1 MIQEPKTSA
10 ASAPVQAPGS
20 SSAPDLRPLRVFAY
34 TVETQAALYRV
45 VVRVFAEAKARYRV
59 QLRPDEIVPEVRR
72 LGFADLLPADGLD
85 RALDQLVEWGN
96 LRRSHDTG
104 RVASLEDFRR
114 RHFVYQ
120 LSAAGEAAERAVGA
134 VLAAIESSGSLQT
147 VMLGAILRNLSEL
160 ADEMATPAPS
170 PARLFEALFN
180 VGEQFRALTENAGRF
195 LAGLHAAIDAGEVH
209 AEAFV
214 AYKQAVIGYL
224 ERFVGELSAIA
235 PQVTRQ
241 VRRIEAAGASRM
253 IELAASADRAPT
265 FEARPVAE
273 PEAGSLAG
281 SDTEPNA
288 GPAPG
293 APGGP
298 ASDLVFQW
306 RGVAAW
312 FVGEGTERPMV
323 ENLRGAALQAIHRI
337 LLVLERLHEKRF
349 RRIDRTADLLRLATW
364 FEALRGRGPS
374 KGAEGAEGAEE
385 AHRLFQDAF
394 GLFSARHFGGLHED
408 PEAVRPGA
416 SWWQAPP
423 VPVAPMLRSMG
434 RTGVLGRVAQI
445 EDHRRERLL
454 LAERHRRESEDFL
467 AALARFAG
475 RGPLGLSE
483 LPPLSSA
490 ELRLLLG
497 LLDRLLARPAG
508 ADGRR
513 VARSRDGRLSL
524 SLDPPAPGRLAR
536 IETPDGRL
544 SLPAWVLTVEDR
556 LALPAASPAESAGR
570 LVATG

>member
-1 MIQEPKTSA
+1 MIQTPSFPTAPSA
-10 ASAPVQAPGS
+10 V
-20 SSAPDLRPLRVFAY
+20 PDLRPLRVFAY
-34 TVETQAALYRV
+34 TVEAQAALYRV
-45 VVRVFAEAKARYRV
+45 VVRVFAEAKALYRV
-59 QLRPDEIVPEVRR
+59 QLRPDEIAPEVRR
-72 LGFADLLPADGLD
+72 LGFSDLLPADGLD

-120 LSAAGEAAERAVGA
+120 LTAAGEAAERAVGA

-147 VMLGAILRNLSEL
+147 VMLGAILRNLTEL
-160 ADEMATPAPS
+160 ADELATPEPS
-170 PARLFEALFN
+170 SARLFEALFN
-180 VGEQFRALTENAGRF
+180 VGEQFRALTENAGLF

-214 AYKQAVIGYL
+214 VYKQAVIAYL
-224 ERFVGELSAIA
+224 ERFVGELAAIA

-241 VRRIEAAGASRM
+241 VRRIEAAGVARM
-253 IELAASADRAPT
+253 IELAAAADRAPT
-265 FEARPVAE
+265 LAAGPNTGSN
-273 PEAGSLAG
+273 AGS
-281 SDTEPNA
+281 NA
-288 GPAPG
+288 GPAG
-293 APGGP
+293 ELA
-298 ASDLVFQW
+298 LQW

-312 FVGEGTERPMV
+312 FVGEGRDRPMV
-323 ENLRGAALQAIHRI
+323 ESLRGAALQAINRI

-349 RRIDRTADLLRLATW
+349 RRIDRTADLLRLASW
-364 FEALRGRGPS
+364 FEALRARDDGQG
-374 KGAEGAEGAEE
+374 

-408 PEAVRPGA
+408 PEGVRPGA

-434 RTGVLGRVAQI
+434 RTGVLGRMAPI
-445 EDHRRERLL
+445 EDHRREKLL
-454 LAERHRRESEDFL
+454 LAERHRREHEDFL

-475 RGPLGLSE
+475 RGPLALSA
-483 LPPLSSA
+483 LPLLAPG

-513 VARSRDGRLSL
+513 RARSRDGRLVL
-524 SLDPPAPGRLAR
+524 TLDPPVAGAGAR
-536 IETPDGRL
+536 IETTHGRL
-544 SLPAWVLTVEDR
+544 TLPAWVLTVEDR
-556 LALPAASPAESAGR
+556 LGEATRRLAAAG
-570 LVATG
+570 

>member
-1 MIQEPKTSA
+1 MIQETKTSA
-10 ASAPVQAPGS
+10 ASAPVPAPGPS
-20 SSAPDLRPLRVFAY
+20 PAPDLRPVRVFAY
-34 TVETQAALYRV
+34 TVEGQAALYRV

-59 QLRPDEIVPEVRR
+59 QLRPDEIVSELGR
-72 LGFADLLPADGLD
+72 LGYSDLLPADGLD

-104 RVASLEDFRR
+104 RVSSLEDFRR

-120 LSAAGEAAERAVGA
+120 LTPGGEAAERAVGA

-147 VMLGAILRNLSEL
+147 VMLGAILRNLTDL
-160 ADEMATPAPS
+160 ADELGRAEPGT
-170 PARLFEALFN
+170 ARLFEALFN
-180 VGEQFRALTENAGRF
+180 VAEQFRALTENASTF
-195 LAGLHAAIDAGEVH
+195 LAGLHAAIEAGEVQ

-214 AYKQAVIGYL
+214 VYKQAVIAYL
-224 ERFVGELSAIA
+224 ERFVGELAAIA
-235 PQVTRQ
+235 PQVIRQ
-241 VRRIEAAGASRM
+241 VRRIENAGAERM
-253 IELAASADRAPT
+253 IGLAAAADRAPT
-265 FEARPVAE
+265 LQADERDDPAAR
-273 PEAGSLAG
+273 LAG
-281 SDTEPNA
+281 E
-288 GPAPG
+288 
-293 APGGP
+293 
-298 ASDLVFQW
+298 W
-306 RGVAAW
+306 RGVVAW
-312 FVGEGTERPMV
+312 FVGERSERPMV
-323 ENLRGAALQAIHRI
+323 ENLRSAALQAINRI

-349 RRIDRTADLLRLATW
+349 RRIDRTADLLRLASW
-364 FEALRGRGPS
+364 FEALRARDDGDG
-374 KGAEGAEGAEE
+374 

-423 VPVAPMLRSMG
+423 VPVAPMLRSIG

-445 EDHRRERLL
+445 EDHRREKLL
-454 LAERHRRESEDFL
+454 LAERHRRVSEDFL

-475 RGPLGLSE
+475 RGPLDLSD

-513 VARSRDGRLSL
+513 VARSRDGRLAL
-524 SLDPPAPGRLAR
+524 ALDPAVPGRRAR

-556 LALPAASPAESAGR
+556 LAASAGTT
-570 LVATG
+570 AG